1 MKNRSYIFMFLSI
14 LIFAFFTSCE
24 KKTSENE
31 LGSIS
36 VSVKHTINGEA
47 AVFDQFIY
55 TNEAGNQYELSEIQW
70 FITNLALIGEDGSK
84 ISIMDEN
91 DAWYID
97 SDIPESMQRSFNQ
110 IPEGAYVKLQ
120 FTFGFSK
127 ETNQSHRFVNSPESF
142 MFWPQY
148 LGGGYHYM
156 KLNGKWM
163 NENGLKEPFNFHL
176 GIGQIYDSTATK
188 SEYVDLTSCCAK
200 DHCEGYSPPAKI
212 LPVKEFVHNDFTLI
226 FDNLDLFVKSG
237 EEVELKMEMKI
248 ENWFKGPHV
257 YDHNVWGGSIMQ
269 QQEAMKLGAEN
280 GIDVFSIQK
289 ED

>member
-1 MKNRSYIFMFLSI
+1 MKKRSYIFMFLSI

-84 ISIMDEN
+84 ISIIDEN

-127 ETNQSHRFVNSPESF
+127 ETNQSHRFVNPPESF